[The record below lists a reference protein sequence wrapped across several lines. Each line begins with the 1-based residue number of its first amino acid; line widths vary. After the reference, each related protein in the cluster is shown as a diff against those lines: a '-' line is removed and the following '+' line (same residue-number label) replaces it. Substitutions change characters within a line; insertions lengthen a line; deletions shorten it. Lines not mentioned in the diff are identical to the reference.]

1 MDKVSQIDFILQN
14 DEFSKLI
21 FRFLP
26 GLSHCHSFN
35 EQPPKSWDEVY
46 KVYYAYEIVEQWN
59 DEDLSNEDLLF
70 STSFDECS
78 IIDVVAQFISQLG
91 WNSFCSKTFTPRG
104 DGVQWKLQK
113 RIHPHQ
119 GLGIKFELWKRN
131 NMGYRM
137 FLPEEKC
144 IAFAKFLNNCCEYM
158 LAHGEPI

>member
-1 MDKVSQIDFILQN
+1 MGKANQISFVLKEGQ
-14 DEFSKLI
+14 FSKLI

-26 GLSHCHSFN
+26 QLSSCHSFDDN
-35 EQPPKSWDEVY
+35 PPKSWQEVY
-46 KVYYAYEIVEQWN
+46 KVYYAYEIVEQWS
-59 DEDLSNEDLLF
+59 DEDQNNEGVWF

-78 IIDVVAQFISQLG
+78 VIDTVADFIGHLD
-91 WNSFCSKTFTPRG
+91 WKSFCSQTFMPYG

-113 RIHPHQ
+113 RRHPYQ

-137 FLPEEKC
+137 FLPEERC
-144 IAFAKFLNNCCEYM
+144 IAFAKFLNDCCEYM